1 MLQQVFKKVLKK
13 IRLALVLLSLVML
26 SGYLFAEQSVS
37 AAEKLQGYLQQMQ
50 TLEGSF
56 QQLTL
61 DARGQRLQE
70 AEGTM
75 LLAKPGRFYW
85 STDLPYPQVLVSNG
99 KTLWVFDPDLEQV
112 TIQTLDE
119 RSTQSPAIILSGE
132 ASDLTKHFS
141 INATETGKRVV
152 FDLIPLQQDSL
163 FEELSLDF
171 VEGRIS
177 ALQLTDS
184 LGQKT
189 RVDLT
194 ITQFNQP
201 LDNQIF
207 EFEVPENV
215 DVIQE

>member
-1 MLQQVFKKVLKK
+1 MIKK
-13 IRLALVLLSLVML
+13 ISLLLVLLMFTTSAL
-26 SGYLFAEQSVS
+26 ADS
-37 AAEKLQGYLQQMQ
+37 AAEKLQGYLKQMQ

-61 DARGQRLQE
+61 DARGNRMQE
-70 AEGTM
+70 AEGSVQ
-75 LLAKPGRFYW
+75 LAKPGRFYW
-85 STDLPYPQVLVSNG
+85 STEQPFPQVLVSNG
-99 KTLWVFDPDLEQV
+99 TTLWVYDPDLEQV

-201 LDNQIF
+201 LDNQVF
-207 EFEVPENV
+207 EFEVPSHV

>member
-1 MLQQVFKKVLKK
+1 MIKK
-13 IRLALVLLSLVML
+13 ISLLLVLLMFTTSAL
-26 SGYLFAEQSVS
+26 ADS
-37 AAEKLQGYLQQMQ
+37 AAEKLQGYLKQMQ

-61 DARGQRLQE
+61 DARGNRMQE
-70 AEGTM
+70 AEGSVQ
-75 LLAKPGRFYW
+75 LAKPGRFYW
-85 STDLPYPQVLVSNG
+85 STEQPFPQVLVSNG
-99 KTLWVFDPDLEQV
+99 TTLWVYDPDLEQV

-189 RVDLT
+189 RVDLI

-201 LDNQIF
+201 LDKQLF
-207 EFEVPENV
+207 EFEVPPHV

>member
-1 MLQQVFKKVLKK
+1 MIKK
-13 IRLALVLLSLVML
+13 ISLLLVLLML
-26 SGYLFAEQSVS
+26 TTSALANS
-37 AAEKLQGYLQQMQ
+37 AAKKLQGYLKQMQ

-61 DARGQRLQE
+61 DARGNRMQE
-70 AEGTM
+70 AEGSVQ
-75 LLAKPGRFYW
+75 LAKPGRFYW
-85 STDLPYPQVLVSNG
+85 STEQPFPQVLVSNG
-99 KTLWVFDPDLEQV
+99 TTLWVYDPDLEQV

-207 EFEVPENV
+207 EFEVPPHV

>member
-1 MLQQVFKKVLKK
+1 MIKK
-13 IRLALVLLSLVML
+13 ISLLLVLLML
-26 SGYLFAEQSVS
+26 TTSALADS
-37 AAEKLQGYLQQMQ
+37 AAEKLQGYLKQMQ

-61 DARGQRLQE
+61 DARGNRMQE
-70 AEGTM
+70 AEGSVQ
-75 LLAKPGRFYW
+75 LAKPGRFYW
-85 STDLPYPQVLVSNG
+85 STEQPFPQVLVSNG
-99 KTLWVFDPDLEQV
+99 TTLWVYDPDLEQV

-201 LDNQIF
+201 LDNQVF
-207 EFEVPENV
+207 EFEVPPHV

>member
-1 MLQQVFKKVLKK
+1 MIKK
-13 IRLALVLLSLVML
+13 ISLLLVLLML
-26 SGYLFAEQSVS
+26 TTSALANS
-37 AAEKLQGYLQQMQ
+37 AAKKLQGYLKQMQ

-61 DARGQRLQE
+61 DARGNRMQE
-70 AEGTM
+70 AQGSVQ
-75 LLAKPGRFYW
+75 LAKPGRFYW
-85 STDLPYPQVLVSNG
+85 STEQPFPQILISNG
-99 KTLWVFDPDLEQV
+99 ITLWVYDPDLEQV
-112 TIQTLDE
+112 TIQTLDK
-119 RSTQSPAIILSGE
+119 RATLSPAIILSGE
-132 ASDLTKHFS
+132 ATDLTKHFS
-141 INATETGKRVV
+141 ISATETGKRVV

-171 VEGRIS
+171 VEGRIN

-207 EFEVPENV
+207 EFEVPPHV

>member
-1 MLQQVFKKVLKK
+1 MMKKVS
-13 IRLALVLLSLVML
+13 LVLML
-26 SGYLFAEQSVS
+26 LTFTGTALAET
-37 AAEKLQGYLQQMQ
+37 AAEKLQGYLKQMQ

-61 DARGQRLQE
+61 DARGERMQE

-85 STDLPYPQVLVSNG
+85 STEQPFPQVLISNG
-99 KTLWVFDPDLEQV
+99 ITLWVYDPDLEQV
-112 TIQTLDE
+112 TIQTLDK
-119 RSTQSPAIILSGE
+119 RATQSPAIILSGE
-132 ASDLTKHFS
+132 ATDLTEYFS
-141 INATETGKRVV
+141 ISATETGKRVA
-152 FDLIPLQQDSL
+152 FDLIPLEQDSL
-163 FEELSLDF
+163 FEELSLNF

-177 ALQLTDS
+177 SLQLKDS

-201 LDNQIF
+201 IDSQLF
-207 EFEVPENV
+207 EFEVPDKV

>member
-1 MLQQVFKKVLKK
+1 MLKK
-13 IRLALVLLSLVML
+13 ISLLLL
-26 SGYLFAEQSVS
+26 LLTLNGFAVAED
-37 AAEKLQGYLQQMQ
+37 AAEKLQSYLKQMQ
-50 TLEGSF
+50 TLEGNF

-61 DARGQRLQE
+61 DARGERMQE

-119 RSTQSPAIILSGE
+119 RATQSPAVILTGD
-132 ASDLTKHFS
+132 ATDLSKHFT
-141 INATETGKRVV
+141 INFTASANRVV
-152 FDLIPLQQDSL
+152 FNLTPIETDSL
-163 FEELSLDF
+163 FEELSLYF
-171 VEGRIS
+171 VDERIS
-177 ALQLTDS
+177 ALQLKDS

-201 LDNQIF
+201 IDNQLF
-207 EFEVPENV
+207 EFEVPANV

>member
-1 MLQQVFKKVLKK
+1 MIKK
-13 IRLALVLLSLVML
+13 ISLLLVLLMFTTSAL
-26 SGYLFAEQSVS
+26 ADS
-37 AAEKLQGYLQQMQ
+37 AAEKLQGYLKQMQ

-61 DARGQRLQE
+61 DARGNRMQE
-70 AEGTM
+70 AEGSVQ
-75 LLAKPGRFYW
+75 LAKPGRFYW
-85 STDLPYPQVLVSNG
+85 STEQPFPQVLVSNG
-99 KTLWVFDPDLEQV
+99 TTLWVYDPDLEQV

-207 EFEVPENV
+207 EFEVPPHV

>member
-1 MLQQVFKKVLKK
+1 MIKK
-13 IRLALVLLSLVML
+13 ISLLLVLLMFTTSAL
-26 SGYLFAEQSVS
+26 ADS
-37 AAEKLQGYLQQMQ
+37 AAEKLQGYLKQMQ

-61 DARGQRLQE
+61 DARGNRMQE
-70 AEGTM
+70 AEGSVQ
-75 LLAKPGRFYW
+75 LAKPGRFYW
-85 STDLPYPQVLVSNG
+85 STEQPFPQVLVSNG
-99 KTLWVFDPDLEQV
+99 TTLWVYDPDLEQV

-201 LDNQIF
+201 LDNQVF
-207 EFEVPENV
+207 EFEVPPHV

>member
-1 MLQQVFKKVLKK
+1 MIKK
-13 IRLALVLLSLVML
+13 ISLLLVLLML
-26 SGYLFAEQSVS
+26 TTSALANS
-37 AAEKLQGYLQQMQ
+37 AAKKLQGYLKQMQ

-61 DARGQRLQE
+61 DARGNRMQE
-70 AEGTM
+70 AQGSVQ
-75 LLAKPGRFYW
+75 LAKPGRFYW
-85 STDLPYPQVLVSNG
+85 STEQPFPQILISNG
-99 KTLWVFDPDLEQV
+99 ITLWVYDPDLEQV
-112 TIQTLDE
+112 TIQTLDK
-119 RSTQSPAIILSGE
+119 RATLSPAIILAGE
-132 ASDLTKHFS
+132 ATDLTKHFS
-141 INATETGKRVV
+141 ISATETGKRVV

-171 VEGRIS
+171 VEGRIN

-207 EFEVPENV
+207 EFEVPPHV

>member
-1 MLQQVFKKVLKK
+1 MIKK
-13 IRLALVLLSLVML
+13 ISLLLVLLM
-26 SGYLFAEQSVS
+26 FTTS
-37 AAEKLQGYLQQMQ
+37 ALADSATEKLQSYLKQMQ

-61 DARGQRLQE
+61 DARGNRMQE
-70 AEGTM
+70 AEGSVQ
-75 LLAKPGRFYW
+75 LAKPGRFYW
-85 STDLPYPQVLVSNG
+85 STEQPFPQVLVSNG
-99 KTLWVFDPDLEQV
+99 TTLWVYDPDLEQV

-201 LDNQIF
+201 LDNQVF
-207 EFEVPENV
+207 EFEVPPHV

>member
-1 MLQQVFKKVLKK
+1 MLKK
-13 IRLALVLLSLVML
+13 ISLLLL
-26 SGYLFAEQSVS
+26 LLTLNGFAVAED
-37 AAEKLQGYLQQMQ
+37 AAEKLQSYLKQMQ
-50 TLEGSF
+50 TLEGNF

-61 DARGQRLQE
+61 DARGERMQE

-75 LLAKPGRFYW
+75 LLPKPGRFYW

-119 RSTQSPAIILSGE
+119 RATQSPAVILTGD
-132 ASDLTKHFS
+132 ATDLSKHFT
-141 INATETGKRVV
+141 INFTASANRVV
-152 FDLIPLQQDSL
+152 FNLTPIETDSL
-163 FEELSLDF
+163 FEELSLYF
-171 VEGRIS
+171 VDERIS
-177 ALQLTDS
+177 ALQLKDS

-201 LDNQIF
+201 IDNQLF
-207 EFEVPENV
+207 EFEVPANV

>member
-1 MLQQVFKKVLKK
+1 MLKRISFTL
-13 IRLALVLLSLVML
+13 LLVAL
-26 SGYLFAEQSVS
+26 SGFALAET
-37 AAEKLQGYLQQMQ
+37 AAEKLQGYLKQMQ
-50 TLEGSF
+50 TLEGRF
-56 QQLTL
+56 EQLTI
-61 DARGQRLQE
+61 DARGERMQE
-70 AEGTM
+70 AQGSM
-75 LLAKPGRFYW
+75 QLAKPGRFNW
-85 STDLPYPQVLVSNG
+85 VTEQPYPQVLVSNG
-99 KTLWVFDPDLEQV
+99 TTLWVYDPDLEQV

-119 RSTQSPAIILSGE
+119 RSTQSPAIILAGE

-141 INATETGKRVV
+141 ISATETEKRVV

-201 LDNQIF
+201 LDNQVF
-207 EFEVPENV
+207 EFEVPPHV

>member
-207 EFEVPENV
+207 EFEVPPHV

>member
-1 MLQQVFKKVLKK
+1 MFKK
-13 IRLALVLLSLVML
+13 ISLALALLALMTL
-26 SGYLFAEQSVS
+26 SGHLFAEKSD
-37 AAEKLQGYLQQMQ
+37 AAEKLQGYLQAMQ
-50 TLEGSF
+50 TLEGHF
-56 QQLTL
+56 KQLTI

-70 AEGTM
+70 AQGSM
-75 LLAKPGRFYW
+75 RLAKPGRFYW
-85 STDLPYPQVLVSNG
+85 RTELPYPQVLVSNG
-99 KTLWVFDPDLEQV
+99 TKLWVYDPDLEQV

-119 RSTQSPAIILSGE
+119 RAAKSPAIILAGK
-132 ASDLTKHFS
+132 ASDLTKYFNIS
-141 INATETGKRVV
+141 VSAEGKQVIFNLV
-152 FDLIPLQQDSL
+152 PIEQDSL
-163 FEELSLDF
+163 FEALSLHF
-171 VEGRIS
+171 MEGRIS
-177 ALQLTDS
+177 ALQLEDS

>member
-1 MLQQVFKKVLKK
+1 MIKKRSL
-13 IRLALVLLSLVML
+13 LLVLLML
-26 SGYLFAEQSVS
+26 TTSALADS
-37 AAEKLQGYLQQMQ
+37 AAEKLQGYLKQMQ

-61 DARGQRLQE
+61 DARGNRMQE
-70 AEGTM
+70 AQGSVQ
-75 LLAKPGRFYW
+75 LAKPGRFYW
-85 STDLPYPQVLVSNG
+85 STEQPFPQVLVSNG
-99 KTLWVFDPDLEQV
+99 TTLWVYDPDLEQV

-201 LDNQIF
+201 LDNQVF
-207 EFEVPENV
+207 EFEVPPHV

>member
-1 MLQQVFKKVLKK
+1 MLQKMFKK
-13 IRLALVLLSLVML
+13 ISLALMLLLLMML
-26 SGYLFAEQSVS
+26 SGHLFAEKSD
-37 AAEKLQGYLQQMQ
+37 AAEKLQGYLQAMQ
-50 TLEGSF
+50 TLEGHF
-56 QQLTL
+56 KQLTI

-70 AEGTM
+70 AQGSM
-75 LLAKPGRFYW
+75 RLAKPGRFYW
-85 STDLPYPQVLVSNG
+85 STEQPFPQVLVSNG
-99 KTLWVFDPDLEQV
+99 TTLWVYDPDLEQV

-207 EFEVPENV
+207 EFEVPPHV

>member
-1 MLQQVFKKVLKK
+1 MIKK
-13 IRLALVLLSLVML
+13 ISLLLVLLML
-26 SGYLFAEQSVS
+26 TTSALADL
-37 AAEKLQGYLQQMQ
+37 AAEKLQGYLKQMQ

-61 DARGQRLQE
+61 DARGNRMQE
-70 AEGTM
+70 AEGSVQ
-75 LLAKPGRFYW
+75 LAKPGRFYW
-85 STDLPYPQVLVSNG
+85 STEQPFPQVLVSNG
-99 KTLWVFDPDLEQV
+99 TTLWVYDPDLEQV

-201 LDNQIF
+201 LDNQVF
-207 EFEVPENV
+207 EFEVPSHV

>member
-1 MLQQVFKKVLKK
+1 MIKK
-13 IRLALVLLSLVML
+13 ISLLLVLLMFTTSAL
-26 SGYLFAEQSVS
+26 ADS
-37 AAEKLQGYLQQMQ
+37 AAEKLQGYLKQMQ

-61 DARGQRLQE
+61 DARGNRMQE
-70 AEGTM
+70 AEGSVQ
-75 LLAKPGRFYW
+75 LAKPGRFYW
-85 STDLPYPQVLVSNG
+85 STEQPFPQVLVSNG
-99 KTLWVFDPDLEQV
+99 TTLWVYDPDLEQV

-207 EFEVPENV
+207 EFEVPSHV